1 MAVNAARMIWSLV
14 VASAATVA
22 AAVTQVG
29 AEAPA
34 PPPVPA
40 PISAVAAAAP
50 AAPAPQPAAHQPL
63 IVRHILPIAGP
74 MKLGEWHW
82 NEEGAPATGRV
93 VVTADL
99 QAGTLSV
106 FRDGWEI
113 GTAAIIYGRDDKPT
127 PLGAFPI
134 LQKKADNYSRTY
146 GNAPMPFTLRLT
158 DDGIAIHGSG
168 GVAAGYATHGCLG
181 VPVPFAKKLFAAT
194 QVGDLVL
201 VTRGRMLDKGSAIT
215 HG

>member
-14 VASAATVA
+14 IASAATIA

-34 PPPVPA
+34 PMPA
-40 PISAVAAAAP
+40 PRPAVAAAAP
-50 AAPAPQPAAHQPL
+50 AAPAPKPAAHEPL
-63 IVRHILPIAGP
+63 VVRHILPIDGP

-82 NEEGAPATGRV
+82 NEEGAPATGRI

-113 GTAAIIYGRDDKPT
+113 GAAAIIYGRDDKPT

-134 LQKKADNYSRTY
+134 LQKDADHYSRTY
-146 GNAPMPFTLRLT
+146 GGAPMPFTLRLT
-158 DDGIAIHGSG
+158 DDGVAIHGSS
-168 GVAAGYATHGCLG
+168 GVAAGYATHGCLA

-194 QVGDLVL
+194 KVGDLVV
-201 VTRGRMLDKGSAIT
+201 VTRGRMLDKGGAIT